1 LGDAHWRSIEY
12 PDRVPPLDHELNLT
26 TQALTDVSWGLTAAL
41 LVIAIRM
48 VWAAISLVE
57 SASRTL

>member
-1 LGDAHWRSIEY
+1 
-12 PDRVPPLDHELNLT
+12 
-26 TQALTDVSWGLTAAL
+26 SWGLTAAL